1 MNVIDALAARAEDIR
16 RHELDRSHRHLGDD
30 PRARAAADQITVHIV
45 EQLLAP
51 VFASIASSDSP
62 AARLDYVQRAFHLDD
77 VAGAQLHIDRATRRL
92 AVHLIDDVLNAL
104 ELWQSAGDTDARW
117 VHAVWTRR
125 ITDRIGLHPPF
136 SAADAADAALVYS
149 ALLELQMALAEDPR

>member
-1 MNVIDALAARAEDIR
+1 MNVIDALTARAEDIR
-16 RHELDRSHRHLGDD
+16 RRELDRSRRHLGDD
-30 PRARAAADQITVHIV
+30 PRAGATADEITVHIV

-62 AARLDYVQRAFHLDD
+62 ADRLDYVQRAFHLDG
-77 VAGAQLHIDRATRRL
+77 VADAQLRIDRPTRRL
-92 AVHLIDDVLNAL
+92 AVHLIDDILNAL

-117 VHAVWTRR
+117 VHAVWTLR
-125 ITDRIGLHPPF
+125 ITPRIGIHPPF
-136 SAADAADAALVYS
+136 SAADAADGAYVYS